1 MGRSTERMQ
10 DSQLSVWPLDAGEPP
25 PAAGGWLASLTSLA
39 GWHRRSPSSAD
50 PDDAAPPPQDH
61 PAPAATPPQPSRG
74 QALRQAHRTLR
85 DRLRTQREL
94 RRVLPHLYF
103 IERALAHQGS
113 AALPELPVR
122 VLQRGLQ
129 QLARLPADNLAER
142 VQFSVLQQ
150 RLEEAIQDRGTAAH
164 QRAPRQPAAQ
174 ADSFLGGL
182 DSGHAPLTSPGGL
195 EVSEVPQSVYD
206 DLIQGDQ
213 RAPATHTADRR
224 RG

>member
-113 AALPELPVR
+113 AALQELPVW
-122 VLQRGLQ
+122 VLQRQGLQ
-129 QLARLPADNLAER
+129 LRVPPREPARPPVQVALWRPPGLAMW
-142 VQFSVLQQ
+142 V
-150 RLEEAIQDRGTAAH
+150 
-164 QRAPRQPAAQ
+164 
-174 ADSFLGGL
+174 
-182 DSGHAPLTSPGGL
+182 
-195 EVSEVPQSVYD
+195 EV
-206 DLIQGDQ
+206 
-213 RAPATHTADRR
+213 
-224 RG
+224 